1 MVWNGYNKDIKKIQK
16 QKKLK
21 NQTKPN
27 QTKPNLSKG
36 GTVHQ
41 NSKTRLI

>member
-21 NQTKPN
+21 NQTKPS
-27 QTKPNLSKG
+27 LSKG

>member
-21 NQTKPN
+21 NQTK
-27 QTKPNLSKG
+27 LSKG

>member
-1 MVWNGYNKDIKKIQK
+1 MVWNGYNKEIKKIQK

-27 QTKPNLSKG
+27 LSKD
-36 GTVHQ
+36 GTDHQ

>member
-27 QTKPNLSKG
+27 LSKG
-36 GTVHQ
+36 GTVHRTHKSRSIFQ
-41 NSKTRLI
+41 I